1 MWRQK
6 RTTIGRKRS
15 SPSSCDSAFSHTA
28 KAWIFI
34 AALPFHNRRRFF
46 LACRDGKLGMVRKLL
61 GDGAQIDATDLS
73 GRTGLMLACWKGMDG
88 VAGFL
93 LTSQNADI
101 EPLNIKNRSALHI
114 AAMEGNLRC
123 VQILTTSLQSDWE
136 WVNWK
141 DEDGRSA
148 LHLAAANGEL
158 EVVKYLIYEAE
169 ADYDLVDY
177 KGKTPGKLASEG
189 FQTACDKWL
198 NRTLIKELKDRA
210 EAEAERARL
219 QAIADEK
226 AARQAIIDRR
236 ARERAERL
244 EQERHFK
251 EGAQD
256 TVKYGSNDTFYTN
269 FEGKYCIGK
278 PPKPPRIVPPKPWVS
293 KSSESRRSSG
303 KISHQFKTLFSSL
316 KKKDLLPEGEN
327 LTAYW

>member
-123 VQILTTSLQSDWE
+123 VQILTTSLQSDWPVKVSRNTWLQRKRCVTQLRPGCSLSLSAPRSRDRE

-141 DEDGRSA
+141 DEEGRSA

-158 EVVKYLIYEAE
+158 DVCKYLIYEAE
-169 ADYDLVDY
+169 ADYDLV
-177 KGKTPGKLASEG
+177 A
-189 FQTACDKWL
+189 
-198 NRTLIKELKDRA
+198 
-210 EAEAERARL
+210 
-219 QAIADEK
+219 
-226 AARQAIIDRR
+226 
-236 ARERAERL
+236 
-244 EQERHFK
+244 
-251 EGAQD
+251 
-256 TVKYGSNDTFYTN
+256 
-269 FEGKYCIGK
+269 
-278 PPKPPRIVPPKPWVS
+278 
-293 KSSESRRSSG
+293 RRSSAEHLIAT
-303 KISHQFKTLFSSL
+303 KAPRCTATAWI
-316 KKKDLLPEGEN
+316 
-327 LTAYW
+327 LTVDESFAKF

>member
-1 MWRQK
+1 MKKVPCTSLYCLGAIYCIIPYKRQCRNQRSPPRTGWATLWRQK

-123 VQILTTSLQSDWE
+123 VQILTTSLQSDWPVKVSRNT
-136 WVNWK
+136 WLQRKRCVTQLRP
-141 DEDGRSA
+141 GCSLSLSAPRS
-148 LHLAAANGEL
+148 H
-158 EVVKYLIYEAE
+158 
-169 ADYDLVDY
+169 
-177 KGKTPGKLASEG
+177 
-189 FQTACDKWL
+189 
-198 NRTLIKELKDRA
+198 NRT
-210 EAEAERARL
+210 
-219 QAIADEK
+219 
-226 AARQAIIDRR
+226 RR
-236 ARERAERL
+236 P
-244 EQERHFK
+244 F
-251 EGAQD
+251 
-256 TVKYGSNDTFYTN
+256 GST
-269 FEGKYCIGK
+269 
-278 PPKPPRIVPPKPWVS
+278 RV
-293 KSSESRRSSG
+293 
-303 KISHQFKTLFSSL
+303 
-316 KKKDLLPEGEN
+316 
-327 LTAYW
+327 